1 MPHLKYLGSLFKMNF
16 LKQPSPD
23 WINLNL
29 LNQMNQILSNLII
42 KSPHP
47 HQNLCLHYLISIK
60 SQVNQVTKLP
70 PTLSLCIGFHLQFK
84 AGRSFSVVNLVSSTS
99 FNFSSSLSIS
109 MLSLCYNLP
118 PPLLLDW
125 RGQIVSYLLTMLT
138 NNLRNPVHNSSPE
151 NLIIN
156 WVKKILAHQ
165 TSTHS

>member
-1 MPHLKYLGSLFKMNF
+1 
-16 LKQPSPD
+16 LKQQNPD

-29 LNQMNQILSNLII
+29 LNQMNQIVSNLII
-42 KSPHP
+42 RSPHP
-47 HQNLCLHYLISIK
+47 HQTLCLHYLISTK
-60 SQVNQVTKLP
+60 SQVNQVKKLP

-84 AGRSFSVVNLVSSTS
+84 AVRSSSVVNLVSSTS
-99 FNFSSSLSIS
+99 FDFSFSLFTS

-125 RGQIVSYLLTMLT
+125 RGQTVSYLLTMLT

-156 WVKKILAHQ
+156 WVKNILAHQ
-165 TSTHS
+165 TFTHS